1 MFTFMSTRLTN
12 KIILI
17 FQMEYLVESDDYKI
31 YNKNNLLNRGVKM
44 LLVIDVGNT
53 SITWGV
59 YKAGEL
65 VNDFRTSTVK
75 TRTSD
80 EYGLIFIETLLHAN
94 IDPQDIEAVII
105 SSVVPN
111 LMHTLPS
118 MIIKYFNKSPMVV
131 NTDLELGLN
140 IKYENPKEVGADR
153 IVNAV
158 GALELYGE
166 QSIIVD
172 IGTAM
177 TFCVVDKEKNYL
189 GGLIMPGIGIS
200 AEALFMMTSKLPKI
214 EIIAPDKVIQANTV
228 GAMQAGLYYGYTAMI
243 DGIVEKLLKELDWK
257 EEETNIIS
265 TGGFSTMLTKDSK
278 YNFIINKFLTLEGLK
293 IIFEKNNQ
301 IDWEWSCVKNFS
313 SNGRLYRHSL

>member
-1 MFTFMSTRLTN
+1 
-12 KIILI
+12 
-17 FQMEYLVESDDYKI
+17 
-31 YNKNNLLNRGVKM
+31 M

-53 SITWGV
+53 SIAWGV
-59 YKAGEL
+59 YKGDEL

-80 EYGLIFIETLLHAN
+80 EYGLIFINTLTHAN
-94 IDPQDIEAVII
+94 IDPQEIEDVII

-118 MIIKYFNKSPMVV
+118 MVIKYFNKKPIVV
-131 NTDLELGLN
+131 NTDLKLGLN
-140 IKYENPKEVGADR
+140 IEYDNPKEVGADR

-158 GALELYGE
+158 AAIEQYGA

-177 TFCVVDKEKNYL
+177 TFCIVDRDKNYL

-214 EIIAPDKVIQANTV
+214 EIIAPEKVIQANTI
-228 GAMQAGLYYGYTAMI
+228 GAMQSGLYYGYTAMI
-243 DGIVEKLLKELDWK
+243 DGIIERLLKELDWK

-265 TGGFSTMLTKDSK
+265 TGGFSTMLTSDSK
-278 YNFIINKFLTLEGLK
+278 FDVIINRYLTLEGLK
-293 IIFEKNNQ
+293 LIYEMNK
-301 IDWEWSCVKNFS
+301 E
-313 SNGRLYRHSL
+313 

>member
-1 MFTFMSTRLTN
+1 
-12 KIILI
+12 
-17 FQMEYLVESDDYKI
+17 
-31 YNKNNLLNRGVKM
+31 M

-59 YKAGEL
+59 YKGGEL

-80 EYGLIFIETLLHAN
+80 EYGLIFINTLTHAN
-94 IDPQDIEAVII
+94 IDPQDIENVII

-118 MIIKYFNKSPMVV
+118 MVRKYFNRNPMIVSS
-131 NTDLELGLN
+131 DLDLGLN
-140 IKYENPKEVGADR
+140 IKYDNPKEVGADR

-158 GALELYGE
+158 GALEIYGKK
-166 QSIIVD
+166 SIIVD

-177 TFCVVDKEKNYL
+177 TFCIVDEEKNYL

-214 EIIAPDKVIQANTV
+214 EIIAPDKVIQSNTV
-228 GAMQAGLYYGYTAMI
+228 GAMQSGLYYGYTEMI
-243 DGIVEKLLKELDWK
+243 DGIVEKLLKELNWK
-257 EEETNIIS
+257 EEDTNIIS

-293 IIFEKNNQ
+293 IIFEKNSK
-301 IDWEWSCVKNFS
+301 IDWEWFCVKNFS
-313 SNGRLYRHSL
+313 ANGRLHWYSL

>member
-1 MFTFMSTRLTN
+1 
-12 KIILI
+12 
-17 FQMEYLVESDDYKI
+17 
-31 YNKNNLLNRGVKM
+31 M

-53 SITWGV
+53 TIAWGV
-59 YKAGEL
+59 YKGDEL

-80 EYGLIFIETLLHAN
+80 EYGLIFINTLTHAN
-94 IDPQDIEAVII
+94 IDPQDIEDVII

-118 MIIKYFNKSPMVV
+118 MIIKYFNKNPIVV
-131 NTDLELGLN
+131 SNELKLGLN
-140 IKYENPKEVGADR
+140 IEYDNPKEVGADR

-158 GALELYGE
+158 AAIEQYGA

-177 TFCVVDKEKNYL
+177 TFCIVDKDKNYL

-214 EIIAPDKVIQANTV
+214 EIIAPDKVIQANTI
-228 GAMQAGLYYGYTAMI
+228 GAMQSGLYYGFTAMI
-243 DGIVEKLLKELDWK
+243 DGIIERLLKELDWK

-265 TGGFSTMLTKDSK
+265 TGGFSTMLTSDSK
-278 YNFIINKFLTLEGLK
+278 YDVKINRYLTLEGLK
-293 IIFEKNNQ
+293 LIYEMNR
-301 IDWEWSCVKNFS
+301 D
-313 SNGRLYRHSL
+313 

>member
-1 MFTFMSTRLTN
+1 
-12 KIILI
+12 
-17 FQMEYLVESDDYKI
+17 
-31 YNKNNLLNRGVKM
+31 M

-53 SITWGV
+53 SIAWGV
-59 YKAGEL
+59 YKGDEL

-80 EYGLIFIETLLHAN
+80 EYGLIFINTLTHAN
-94 IDPQDIEAVII
+94 IDPQEIEDVII

-118 MIIKYFNKSPMVV
+118 MVIKYFNKKPIVV
-131 NTDLELGLN
+131 NTDLKLGLN
-140 IKYENPKEVGADR
+140 IEYDNPKEVGADR

-158 GALELYGE
+158 AAIEQYGV

-177 TFCVVDKEKNYL
+177 TFCIVDREKNYL

-214 EIIAPDKVIQANTV
+214 EIIAPEKVIQANTI
-228 GAMQAGLYYGYTAMI
+228 GAMQSGLYYGYTAMI
-243 DGIVEKLLKELDWK
+243 DGIIERLLKELDWK

-265 TGGFSTMLTKDSK
+265 TGGFSTMLTSDSK
-278 YNFIINKFLTLEGLK
+278 FNVIINRYLTLEGLK
-293 IIFEKNNQ
+293 LIYEMNK
-301 IDWEWSCVKNFS
+301 E
-313 SNGRLYRHSL
+313 

>member
-1 MFTFMSTRLTN
+1 
-12 KIILI
+12 
-17 FQMEYLVESDDYKI
+17 
-31 YNKNNLLNRGVKM
+31 M

-59 YKAGEL
+59 YKGGEL

-94 IDPQDIEAVII
+94 IDPQDIEDVII

-131 NTDLELGLN
+131 NTDLDLGLN
-140 IKYENPKEVGADR
+140 IKYDNPKEVGADR

-228 GAMQAGLYYGYTAMI
+228 GAMQAGLYYGYTEMI
-243 DGIVEKLLKELDWK
+243 DGIVTKLLKELNWK

-293 IIFEKNNQ
+293 IIFEKNSQ
-301 IDWEWSCVKNFS
+301 ID
-313 SNGRLYRHSL
+313 

>member
-1 MFTFMSTRLTN
+1 
-12 KIILI
+12 
-17 FQMEYLVESDDYKI
+17 
-31 YNKNNLLNRGVKM
+31 M

-59 YKAGEL
+59 FKGGEL

-80 EYGLIFIETLLHAN
+80 EYGLIFINTLLHAN
-94 IDPQDIEAVII
+94 IDPQDIEDVII

-131 NTDLELGLN
+131 STDLDLGLN
-140 IKYENPKEVGADR
+140 IKYDNPKQVGADR

-158 GALELYGE
+158 GAIELYGE

-214 EIIAPDKVIQANTV
+214 EIIAPEKVIQSDTV
-228 GAMQAGLYYGYTAMI
+228 GAMQAGLYYGYTEMI
-243 DGIVEKLLKELDWK
+243 DGIVTKLLKELNWK

-293 IIFEKNNQ
+293 IIYEKNNKIEG
-301 IDWEWSCVKNFS
+301 IDWEWFFAKDFS
-313 SNGRLYRHSL
+313 PNGRLHWHSL